1 MENRSEFR
9 CSLEAQ
15 GKRCY
20 YRHLVFCHPE
30 RIALLYL
37 HCRLSKEEVT
47 LWNLT
52 PCMEGDVN
60 PFSKPNEKLC
70 FDFENSSM
78 CRRNQEGRIC
88 RFRHLVKT
96 PENHRNERSNTK
108 RILRNH

>member
-60 PFSKPNEKLC
+60 PFLE
-70 FDFENSSM
+70 
-78 CRRNQEGRIC
+78 
-88 RFRHLVKT
+88 
-96 PENHRNERSNTK
+96 TK
-108 RILRNH
+108 